1 LGWPSMSAGEVAAV
15 ASLMF
20 AIMNPLTK
28 LPLWL
33 GFVQKYPARLHK
45 RMAFVTSL
53 ASFIAL
59 LVVIWFGVTV
69 LEFLEVTIE
78 GIQVAGGLI
87 IVIIGMMM
95 VLGPSSTAEG
105 DDDAADELSD
115 VDEDDR
121 SWVAGA
127 VVPMA
132 IPITVGGGV
141 IAVVATIAA
150 QYNSSADHL
159 TISVV
164 ALAMSALSYFGYAYA
179 PLLARAVGDSGLEIM
194 TRVFGIVLA
203 AIGFQVLFAG
213 LIVFFP
219 GLAS

>member
-1 LGWPSMSAGEVAAV
+1 MSAGEVAAV

-33 GFVQKYPARLHK
+33 GFVRKYPAQLHK

-53 ASFIAL
+53 ASFVAL

-78 GIQVAGGLI
+78 GIQVAGDTI
-87 IVIIGMMM
+87 IVIIGLMM
-95 VLGPSSTAEG
+95 VLGPNSSSES
-105 DDDAADELSD
+105 DDAAPDESID
-115 VDEDDR
+115 VDDDR
-121 SWVAGA
+121 SWVAGS

-132 IPITVGGGV
+132 IPVTVGGGV
-141 IAVVATIAA
+141 IAVVATI
-150 QYNSSADHL
+150 SAEFNTSGNHL

-164 ALAMSALSYFGYAYA
+164 ALIMSVLSYLGYAYA
-179 PLLARAVGDSGLEIM
+179 PVVVRVVGDSGLEIM
-194 TRVFGIVLA
+194 TRIFGIVLA

-213 LIVFFP
+213 LLIFFP
-219 GLAS
+219 GLNAT

>member
-1 LGWPSMSAGEVAAV
+1 MSGGEVAAV

-33 GFVQKYPARLHK
+33 GFVGKYPAQLHK

-53 ASFIAL
+53 ASFVAL

-78 GIQVAGGLI
+78 GIQVAGGTI
-87 IVIIGMMM
+87 IVIIGMLM
-95 VLGPSSTAEG
+95 VLGPSSTAAS
-105 DDDAADELSD
+105 DDSVDESSD

-141 IAVVATIAA
+141 IAVVATISA
-150 QYNSSADHL
+150 QYNSSGDHL
-159 TISVV
+159 TISLV
-164 ALAMSALSYFGYAYA
+164 AFAMSALSYFGYAYA
-179 PLLARAVGDSGLEIM
+179 PLVARAVGDSGLEIM

-213 LIVFFP
+213 LLVFFP
-219 GLAS
+219 GLAAA

>member
-1 LGWPSMSAGEVAAV
+1 MSSGEVAAV

-33 GFVQKYPARLHK
+33 GFVRKYPARLHK
-45 RMAFVTSL
+45 RMALVTSL

-59 LVVIWFGVTV
+59 LIVIWFGVTV

-87 IVIIGMMM
+87 IVIIGLMM
-95 VLGPSSTAEG
+95 VLGPSSAPEDDADET
-105 DDDAADELSD
+105 DDD
-115 VDEDDR
+115 VDDDDR

-150 QYNSSADHL
+150 QYNSSGDHL

-164 ALAMSALSYFGYAYA
+164 AFAMSALSYLGYAYA
-179 PLLARAVGDSGLEIM
+179 PLVARAVGDSGLEIM

-213 LIVFFP
+213 LLIFFP
-219 GLAS
+219 GLAT

>member
-1 LGWPSMSAGEVAAV
+1 MTAGEVAGV

-33 GFVQKYPARLHK
+33 GFVQKYPDRLHK
-45 RMAFVTSL
+45 RMAFVTSV

-78 GIQVAGGLI
+78 GIQVAGGSI
-87 IVIIGMMM
+87 IVIIGLMM
-95 VLGPSSTAEG
+95 VLGPGSAPSD
-105 DDDAADELSD
+105 DDDAAAHVGE
-115 VDEDDR
+115 VDADDK
-121 SWVAGA
+121 SWIAGA

-141 IAVVATIAA
+141 IAVVATISAEF
-150 QYNSSADHL
+150 NTSSDHL
-159 TISVV
+159 TISIV
-164 ALAMSALSYFGYAYA
+164 ALTMSALSYLGYAYA
-179 PLLARAVGDSGLEIM
+179 PLVARFVGDSGLEIM
-194 TRVFGIVLA
+194 TRIFGIILA

-213 LIVFFP
+213 ILVFFP
-219 GLAS
+219 GLGA

>member
-1 LGWPSMSAGEVAAV
+1 MSAGELTAV

-33 GFVQKYPARLHK
+33 GFVSKYPSNLHK
-45 RMAFVTSL
+45 RMALVTSL
-53 ASFIAL
+53 ASLAAL
-59 LVVIWFGVTV
+59 LVVIWFGVAV

-78 GIQVAGGLI
+78 GIQVAGGTI
-87 IVIIGMMM
+87 IVIIGLMM
-95 VLGPSSTAEG
+95 VLGPSSSTEKDNETPAEPI
-105 DDDAADELSD
+105 DIE
-115 VDEDDR
+115 EDR
-121 SWVAGA
+121 SWIAGA

-150 QYNSSADHL
+150 EFNTSSDHL
-159 TISVV
+159 SISVI
-164 ALAMSALSYFGYAYA
+164 ALIMSALSYLGYAYA
-179 PLLARAVGDSGLEIM
+179 PKVARFVGDSGLEIM
-194 TRVFGIVLA
+194 TRIFGIILA

-213 LIVFFP
+213 LLVFFP
-219 GLAS
+219 GLGNN

>member
-1 LGWPSMSAGEVAAV
+1 MNAGEVAGV

-33 GFVQKYPARLHK
+33 GFVQKYPDRLHK

-78 GIQVAGGLI
+78 GIQVAGGTI
-87 IVIIGMMM
+87 IVIIGLMM
-95 VLGPSSTAEG
+95 VLGPGSAPS
-105 DDDAADELSD
+105 DDEDAAHVGEIDA
-115 VDEDDR
+115 DDR
-121 SWVAGA
+121 SWIAGA

-141 IAVVATIAA
+141 IAVVATISAEF
-150 QYNSSADHL
+150 NTSSDHL
-159 TISVV
+159 TISMV
-164 ALAMSALSYFGYAYA
+164 ALAMSALSYLGYAYA
-179 PLLARAVGDSGLEIM
+179 PVVARFAGDSGLEIM
-194 TRVFGIVLA
+194 TRIFGIILA

-213 LIVFFP
+213 LLVFFP
-219 GLAS
+219 GLAA

>member
-1 LGWPSMSAGEVAAV
+1 MSPGEVAAV

-33 GFVQKYPARLHK
+33 GFVGKYPAQLHK

-78 GIQVAGGLI
+78 GIQVAGGTI

-95 VLGPSSTAEG
+95 VLGPSSTTAS
-105 DDDAADELSD
+105 DDAADESSD
-115 VDEDDR
+115 LDEDDR
-121 SWVAGA
+121 SWVAAA

-164 ALAMSALSYFGYAYA
+164 ALAMTALSYFGYAYA
-179 PLLARAVGDSGLEIM
+179 PMVARVVGDSGLEIM

-213 LIVFFP
+213 LLVFFP
-219 GLAS
+219 GLAAT

>member
-1 LGWPSMSAGEVAAV
+1 MTAGEVAAV

-59 LVVIWFGVTV
+59 LIVIWFGVTV

-95 VLGPSSTAEG
+95 VLGPSSTAET
-105 DDDAADELSD
+105 DDDAADESSESD
-115 VDEDDR
+115 KVDEDDR

-159 TISVV
+159 TITAV
-164 ALAMSALSYFGYAYA
+164 ALAMSTLSFLGYAYA

-219 GLAS
+219 GLAA

>member
-1 LGWPSMSAGEVAAV
+1 MSPGEVAAV

-33 GFVQKYPARLHK
+33 GFVGKYPAQLHK

-78 GIQVAGGLI
+78 GIQVAGGTI

-95 VLGPSSTAEG
+95 VLGPSSTPAS
-105 DDDAADELSD
+105 DDAAGESGDL
-115 VDEDDR
+115 DEDDR

-150 QYNSSADHL
+150 QYNSSGNHL

-164 ALAMSALSYFGYAYA
+164 ALAMTALSYFGYAYA
-179 PLLARAVGDSGLEIM
+179 PMVARVVGDSGLEIM

-203 AIGFQVLFAG
+203 AIGFQVLSAG
-213 LIVFFP
+213 LLVFFP
-219 GLAS
+219 GLAAT

>member
-1 LGWPSMSAGEVAAV
+1 MTAGEVAAV

-33 GFVQKYPARLHK
+33 GFVAKYPAKLHK

-53 ASFIAL
+53 TAFIAL
-59 LVVIWFGVTV
+59 LIVIWFGVTV
-69 LEFLEVTIE
+69 LEFLQVTIE
-78 GIQVAGGLI
+78 GIQVAGGTI

-95 VLGPSSTAEG
+95 VFGPISTSESA
-105 DDDAADELSD
+105 DDDADEPSD
-115 VDEDDR
+115 VDEADR

-150 QYNSSADHL
+150 QYNSSGDHL

-164 ALAMSALSYFGYAYA
+164 ALVMSALSYLGYAYA
-179 PLLARAVGDSGLEIM
+179 PLVARAVGDSGLEIM

-213 LIVFFP
+213 LLVFFP
-219 GLAS
+219 GLAA

>member
-1 LGWPSMSAGEVAAV
+1 MSAGEITAV

-28 LPLWL
+28 IPLWL
-33 GFVQKYPARLHK
+33 GFVGKYPAQLHK

-53 ASFIAL
+53 ASFVAL

-78 GIQVAGGLI
+78 GIQVAGGTI
-87 IVIIGMMM
+87 IVMIGLMM
-95 VLGPSSTAEG
+95 VLGPSSTSES
-105 DDDAADELSD
+105 DDAAQDESID
-115 VDEDDR
+115 VDDR

-141 IAVVATIAA
+141 IAVVATI
-150 QYNSSADHL
+150 SAEFNTSGNHL
-159 TISVV
+159 TISLV
-164 ALAMSALSYFGYAYA
+164 ALAMSTLSYLGYAYA
-179 PLLARAVGDSGLEIM
+179 PKVADVVGDSGLEIM
-194 TRVFGIVLA
+194 TRIFGIILA

-213 LIVFFP
+213 LLVFFP
-219 GLAS
+219 GLGA

>member
-1 LGWPSMSAGEVAAV
+1 MSAGEVAAV

-33 GFVQKYPARLHK
+33 GFVGKYPARLHK

-53 ASFIAL
+53 ASFVAL

-78 GIQVAGGLI
+78 GIQVAGGTI
-87 IVIIGMMM
+87 IVIIGLMM
-95 VLGPSSTAEG
+95 VLGPNSSAES
-105 DDDAADELSD
+105 DDAAPDESID
-115 VDEDDR
+115 VDDR

-141 IAVVATIAA
+141 IAVVATI
-150 QYNSSADHL
+150 SAEFNTSGNHL

-164 ALAMSALSYFGYAYA
+164 ALIMSALSYLGYAYA
-179 PLLARAVGDSGLEIM
+179 PVVARVVGDSGLEIM
-194 TRVFGIVLA
+194 TRIFGIVLA

-213 LIVFFP
+213 LLIFFP
-219 GLAS
+219 GLNTT

>member
-1 LGWPSMSAGEVAAV
+1 MSAGEVAAV

-20 AIMNPLTK
+20 AVMNPLTK

-33 GFVQKYPARLHK
+33 GFVGKYPERLHK

-53 ASFIAL
+53 ASFVAL

-78 GIQVAGGLI
+78 GIQVAGGTI
-87 IVIIGMMM
+87 IVIIGLMM
-95 VLGPSSTAEG
+95 VLGPNSSAES
-105 DDDAADELSD
+105 DDAAPDESID
-115 VDEDDR
+115 VDDR

-141 IAVVATIAA
+141 IAVVATI
-150 QYNSSADHL
+150 SAEFNTSGNHL

-164 ALAMSALSYFGYAYA
+164 ALIMSALSYLGYAYA
-179 PLLARAVGDSGLEIM
+179 PVVARVVGDSGLEIM
-194 TRVFGIVLA
+194 TRIFGIVLA

-213 LIVFFP
+213 LLIFFP
-219 GLAS
+219 GLNTT

>member
-1 LGWPSMSAGEVAAV
+1 MNANEVAAV

-33 GFVQKYPARLHK
+33 GFVGKYPAQLHK

-53 ASFIAL
+53 ASFVAL

-78 GIQVAGGLI
+78 GIQVAGGTI
-87 IVIIGMMM
+87 IVIIGLMM
-95 VLGPSSTAEG
+95 VLGPSSSSGSDE
-105 DDDAADELSD
+105 AAPDESID
-115 VDEDDR
+115 VDDR

-132 IPITVGGGV
+132 IPVTVGGGV
-141 IAVVATIAA
+141 IAVVATI
-150 QYNSSADHL
+150 SAEFNTSGNHL

-164 ALAMSALSYFGYAYA
+164 ALIMSALSYLGYAYS
-179 PLLARAVGDSGLEIM
+179 PMVARVVGDSGLEIM
-194 TRVFGIVLA
+194 TRIFGIILA

-213 LIVFFP
+213 LLVFFP
-219 GLAS
+219 GLGAT

>member
-1 LGWPSMSAGEVAAV
+1 MTAGEVAAV

-69 LEFLEVTIE
+69 LGFLEVTIE

-87 IVIIGMMM
+87 IVIIGMIM
-95 VLGPSSTAEG
+95 VLGPSSTADADE
-105 DDDAADELSD
+105 DAADESSDSDD

-159 TISVV
+159 TITAV
-164 ALAMSALSYFGYAYA
+164 AFAMSALSYLGYAYA

-194 TRVFGIVLA
+194 TSVFGIVLA
-203 AIGFQVLFAG
+203 AIGFQVMFAG

-219 GLAS
+219 GLAA

>member
-1 LGWPSMSAGEVAAV
+1 MSAGEVAAV

-33 GFVQKYPARLHK
+33 GFVRKYPAQLHK

-53 ASFIAL
+53 ASLVAL

-78 GIQVAGGLI
+78 GIQVAGGTI
-87 IVIIGMMM
+87 IVMIGMMM
-95 VLGPSSTAEG
+95 VLGPSSTSES
-105 DDDAADELSD
+105 DDAAPDESVD
-115 VDEDDR
+115 VDDR

-132 IPITVGGGV
+132 IPVTVGGGV
-141 IAVVATIAA
+141 IAVVATI
-150 QYNSSADHL
+150 SAEFNTSGNHL

-164 ALAMSALSYFGYAYA
+164 ALAMSILSYLGYAYA
-179 PLLARAVGDSGLEIM
+179 PIVARVVGDSGLEIM
-194 TRVFGIVLA
+194 TRIFGIILA

-213 LIVFFP
+213 LLVFFP
-219 GLAS
+219 GLGAS

>member
-1 LGWPSMSAGEVAAV
+1 MSVGEVAAA

-33 GFVQKYPARLHK
+33 GFVGKYPAQLHK

-78 GIQVAGGLI
+78 GIQVAGGTI

-95 VLGPSSTAEG
+95 VLGPSSTPVS
-105 DDDAADELSD
+105 DDAADGSSA

-150 QYNSSADHL
+150 QYNSSGDHL

-164 ALAMSALSYFGYAYA
+164 ALAMTALSYFGYAYA
-179 PLLARAVGDSGLEIM
+179 PMVARVVGDSGLEIM

-213 LIVFFP
+213 LLVFFP
-219 GLAS
+219 GLAAT

>member
-1 LGWPSMSAGEVAAV
+1 MSAGELTAV

-33 GFVQKYPARLHK
+33 GFVSKYPSNLHK

-53 ASFIAL
+53 ASLAAL
-59 LVVIWFGVTV
+59 LVVIWFGVAV

-78 GIQVAGGLI
+78 GIQVAGGTI
-87 IVIIGMMM
+87 IVIIGLMM
-95 VLGPSSTAEG
+95 VLGPSSSTENDDETPAEPI
-105 DDDAADELSD
+105 D
-115 VDEDDR
+115 VEGDR

-150 QYNSSADHL
+150 EFNTSSDHL
-159 TISVV
+159 SISVI
-164 ALAMSALSYFGYAYA
+164 ALIMSALSYLGYAYA
-179 PLLARAVGDSGLEIM
+179 PKVARFVGDSGLEIM
-194 TRVFGIVLA
+194 TRIFGIILA

-213 LIVFFP
+213 LLVFFP
-219 GLAS
+219 GLGNN

>member
-1 LGWPSMSAGEVAAV
+1 MSAGELTAV

-33 GFVQKYPARLHK
+33 GFVGKYPSNLHK

-53 ASFIAL
+53 ASLVAL
-59 LVVIWFGVTV
+59 LVVIWFGVAV

-78 GIQVAGGLI
+78 GIQVAGGTI
-87 IVIIGMMM
+87 IVIIGLMM
-95 VLGPSSTAEG
+95 VLGPSSSTDSDDEAPAEPI
-105 DDDAADELSD
+105 D
-115 VDEDDR
+115 VENDR

-150 QYNSSADHL
+150 EFNTSSDHL
-159 TISVV
+159 SISVI
-164 ALAMSALSYFGYAYA
+164 ALIMSALSYLGYAYA
-179 PLLARAVGDSGLEIM
+179 PKVARFVGDSGLEIM
-194 TRVFGIVLA
+194 TRIFGIILA

-213 LIVFFP
+213 LLVFFP
-219 GLAS
+219 GLGSN

>member
-1 LGWPSMSAGEVAAV
+1 MSAGEVAAV

-33 GFVQKYPARLHK
+33 GFVGKYPERLHK

-53 ASFIAL
+53 ASFVAL

-78 GIQVAGGLI
+78 GIQVAGGTI
-87 IVIIGMMM
+87 IVIIGLMM
-95 VLGPSSTAEG
+95 VLGPNSSAES
-105 DDDAADELSD
+105 DDAAPDESID
-115 VDEDDR
+115 VDDR

-141 IAVVATIAA
+141 IAVVATI
-150 QYNSSADHL
+150 SAEFNTSGNHL

-164 ALAMSALSYFGYAYA
+164 ALIMSALSYLGYAYA
-179 PLLARAVGDSGLEIM
+179 PVVARVVGDSGLEIM
-194 TRVFGIVLA
+194 TRIFGIVLA

-213 LIVFFP
+213 LLIFFP
-219 GLAS
+219 GLNTT

>member
-1 LGWPSMSAGEVAAV
+1 MSAGEVAAV

-33 GFVQKYPARLHK
+33 GFVAKYPDKLHK

-78 GIQVAGGLI
+78 GIQVAGGMI

-105 DDDAADELSD
+105 DDAADESSD
-115 VDEDDR
+115 GDEDDR

-164 ALAMSALSYFGYAYA
+164 ALAMSALSYLGYAYA
-179 PLLARAVGDSGLEIM
+179 PLVAKAVGDSGLEIM

-213 LIVFFP
+213 LLVFFP
-219 GLAS
+219 GLAA

>member
-1 LGWPSMSAGEVAAV
+1 MSPGEVAAV

-33 GFVQKYPARLHK
+33 GFVGKYPAQLHK

-59 LVVIWFGVTV
+59 LIVIWFGVTV

-78 GIQVAGGLI
+78 GIQVAGGTI

-95 VLGPSSTAEG
+95 VLGPSSTPAS
-105 DDDAADELSD
+105 DDAADESSAA
-115 VDEDDR
+115 DEDDR

-150 QYNSSADHL
+150 QYNSSGDHL

-164 ALAMSALSYFGYAYA
+164 ALAMTALSYLGYAYA
-179 PLLARAVGDSGLEIM
+179 PMVARVVGDSGLEIM

-213 LIVFFP
+213 LLVFFP
-219 GLAS
+219 GLAAT

>member
-1 LGWPSMSAGEVAAV
+1 
-15 ASLMF
+15 MF

-33 GFVQKYPARLHK
+33 GFVRKYPAQLHK

-78 GIQVAGGLI
+78 GIQVAGGTI
-87 IVIIGMMM
+87 IVAIGMMM
-95 VLGPSSTAEG
+95 VLGPSSTAAS
-105 DDDAADELSD
+105 DDAVDESSD

-150 QYNSSADHL
+150 QYNSSGDHL

-164 ALAMSALSYFGYAYA
+164 ALVMSALSYLGYAYA
-179 PLLARAVGDSGLEIM
+179 PLVARALGDSGLEIM

-213 LIVFFP
+213 LLVFFP
-219 GLAS
+219 GLAAA